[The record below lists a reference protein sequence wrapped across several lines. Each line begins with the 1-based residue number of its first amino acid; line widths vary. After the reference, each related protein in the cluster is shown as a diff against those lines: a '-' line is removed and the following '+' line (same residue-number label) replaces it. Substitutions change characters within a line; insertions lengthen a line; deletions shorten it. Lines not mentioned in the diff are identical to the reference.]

1 MNHKIKAESNVS
13 SHSQKNHPPHHD
25 AKDYTGRQK
34 QFEDMHHYVNELV
47 RRFVDSLDY
56 NLWDNLQQFASVCK
70 HAFLLSNFLQL
81 MQAYL
86 EQLNQMFIRTTQSAK
101 VCTKQ

>member
-1 MNHKIKAESNVS
+1 MNHKMKAESNVS

-70 HAFLLSNFLQL
+70 QAFLLSNFLQL
-81 MQAYL
+81 MQAY
-86 EQLNQMFIRTTQSAK
+86 F
-101 VCTKQ
+101 